1 MEALI
6 NLIERSVK
14 LDSSQLWEKVFNEDA
29 IQNYIIVELI
39 QEEQLYTK
47 GVDEDGKPLKNK
59 DNGRTSYSRYTEE
72 ITLGR
77 KKEGEH
83 YTLLDSG
90 DFYKSM
96 IIKVGKN
103 YIEIDADPIKDN
115 DNLFDKFGDGIIGLT
130 DENKTKLAQKIA
142 EKFYNRIIESLQRDR

>member
-1 MEALI
+1 MEALL
-6 NLIERSVK
+6 NLLEKSVK
-14 LDSSQLWEKVFNEDA
+14 LNSSNIWEKVFNEDA
-29 IQNYIIVELI
+29 IQNFIIVELI

-47 GVDEDGKPLKNK
+47 GIDEDGQPLRNK
-59 DNGRTSYSRYTEE
+59 DNGRTTYSAYTEFLTE
-72 ITLGR
+72 GR

-103 YIEIDADPIKDN
+103 YIEIDADPIKEN
-115 DNLFDKFGDGIIGLT
+115 DNLFEKFGDGIIGLT
-130 DENKTKLAQKIA
+130 DESKTKLAQKIA
-142 EKFYNRIIESLQRDR
+142 QKYYTNILELLQRDR

>member
-14 LDSSQLWEKVFNEDA
+14 LDSSQIWEKVFNEDA

-47 GVDEDGKPLKNK
+47 GIDEDGKPLKNK
-59 DNGRTSYSRYTEE
+59 DNGRTSYSAYTEFL
-72 ITLGR
+72 TQGR

-130 DENKTKLAQKIA
+130 DENKTKLGQKIID
-142 EKFYNRIIESLQRDR
+142 KYHSRIIELLQRDR